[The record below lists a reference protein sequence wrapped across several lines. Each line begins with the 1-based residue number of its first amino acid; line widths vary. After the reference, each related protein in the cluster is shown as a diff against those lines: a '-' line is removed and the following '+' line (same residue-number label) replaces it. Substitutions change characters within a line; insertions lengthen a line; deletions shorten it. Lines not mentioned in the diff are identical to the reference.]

1 MSTKIARR
9 VAPIVAAAGLALGTA
24 PLAAEAHTGTATEDI
39 AASAGSRLYN
49 NGTGRCLI
57 DTAGL
62 SGAYTGSCTTGRRFW
77 QSVPDDFGARIVNTT
92 SGRCLTD
99 RNGSALLTTCTGA
112 YNQQWYGLSGALLQ
126 NVGSGKCL
134 QGATAGGGTWM
145 ASCNTSNA
153 YQGWVSS

>member
-9 VAPIVAAAGLALGTA
+9 GAIVAAAGLALGTA

-39 AASAGSRLYN
+39 AAVAGDRLAN

-62 SGAYTGSCTTGRRFW
+62 SGAYTGSCATGRRYW
-77 QSVPDDFGARIVNTT
+77 QAVQDDFGSRIYNTT
-92 SGRCLTD
+92 SGRCLTHQ
-99 RNGSALLTTCTGA
+99 GASALLTACTGA
-112 YNQQWYGLSGALLQ
+112 YNQMWYQLSGALLQ
-126 NVGSGKCL
+126 NFASGMCL

-145 ASCNTSNA
+145 ASCSVSNK
-153 YQGWVSS
+153 YQGWVNIG